1 MGTSFT
7 GCQETLKWIGKAYTD
22 AALGMEQVTVGPEWM
37 ERAGDILA
45 AARAAA
51 LAGRGV
57 QFKHWSTPL
66 SVSDDEEETT
76 GRVGDWSGVREP
88 LLDGGE
94 GKLVGVVDGE
104 RDGTTVGERA
114 ETVVPPNH
122 RKLPH
127 GDLT

>member
-1 MGTSFT
+1 
-7 GCQETLKWIGKAYTD
+7 
-22 AALGMEQVTVGPEWM
+22 MEQVTVGTAWV
-37 ERAGDILA
+37 ERAGDLLT

-57 QFKHWSTPL
+57 QFKHWSIPL
-66 SVSDDEEETT
+66 SVSDDEEEATE
-76 GRVGDWSGVREP
+76 RVGDWSGVREP

-94 GKLVGVVDGE
+94 GKMVGEVGVGE
-104 RDGTTVGERA
+104 RDGTAVGEQAVVGERA

-122 RKLPH
+122 GKLPH